1 LSAGRNE
8 REHVRGRAADVIE
21 PGFAQGICDG
31 LDELKR
37 IATAPS
43 PGEVAAGNTEGRMTL
58 IAASRKRSPTLRA
71 APPGFDVV
79 SISSTA
85 NRASSRRLLCMFLV

>member
-1 LSAGRNE
+1 MGTADKQAGTRD
-8 REHVRGRAADVIE
+8 EHSRR
-21 PGFAQGICDG
+21 

-43 PGEVAAGNTEGRMTL
+43 PGRLLPANTEGRMTL
-58 IAASRKRSPTLRA
+58 IAASRKRSRTLAA

-85 NRASSRRLLCMFLV
+85 NRASSQRLLCMFLA